1 MNNRQKL
8 KRFKKLKLYEIKYN
22 KKELELGRKQM
33 EEATTRL
40 FENALSEE
48 IGEYKGFKTAIKI
61 DTENNILIGKISNIS
76 DSLNFCGDDVN
87 EIKEMFHQSVDNY
100 LELCL
105 KIGKEPEK

>member
-8 KRFKKLKLYEIKYN
+8 KRFKKLKLYKIKYN
-22 KKELELGRKQM
+22 KKESDFGRKQV
-33 EEATTRL
+33 EEAITRL

-105 KIGKEPEK
+105 KIEKEPEK